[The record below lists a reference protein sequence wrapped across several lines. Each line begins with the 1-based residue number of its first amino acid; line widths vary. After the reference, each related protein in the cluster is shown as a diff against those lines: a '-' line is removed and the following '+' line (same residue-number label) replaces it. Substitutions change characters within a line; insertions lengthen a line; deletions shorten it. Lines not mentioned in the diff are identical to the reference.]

1 MPTNQERAEKARY
14 ALYPYFEAD
23 PDELANMTDLLTD
36 LMHYSKLADIDF
48 ESAMRMAE
56 MHIYFEE
63 EK

>member
-23 PDELANMTDLLTD
+23 PDELANLTDLLAD
-36 LMHYSKLADIDF
+36 LMHYSKLAGVDF
-48 ESAMRMAE
+48 ESAMRIAE
-56 MHIYFEE
+56 MHFEE

>member
-23 PDELANMTDLLTD
+23 PDELANLTDLLTD
-36 LMHYSKLADIDF
+36 LMHYSKLAELDF
-48 ESAMRMAE
+48 ESAMRIAE
-56 MHIYFEE
+56 MHFEE